1 MFQKIRL
8 FAGKNPYI
16 DRDDAYVCQLRKNVS
31 FHMENCESYA
41 ELLRACGFHMDQLR
55 SSDDVSRLPPLTTLY
70 FKRNRLL
77 SMPERK
83 LFLRATS
90 SGTSGSKSQIGFD
103 LPSFLIGV
111 AMVARLFAY
120 HHVISLRPV
129 HYIMLGYEPS
139 RQSDLGAM
147 KSAYGSTF
155 FAPALSRTYALKA
168 TKSGYEPN
176 PEGVKSALLKF
187 AKAGATVRLVGFPGY
202 LMLLLRE
209 LEKDGVCLNLNK
221 HSRIMLGGG
230 WKQFTGEAVTPE
242 QLYQLVEKRLG
253 IPKERIH
260 EFFSA
265 AEHPLAYCKCKNG
278 HFHVPA
284 YSRVIIRDTV
294 SMEPLPFGQ
303 PGLLNFVSPLV
314 NSMPLVSVMTDDVA
328 VLFAG
333 ESCGCGIQT
342 PYFQLL
348 GRAGAQGIQT
358 CSATAAELA
367 KGRDKA

>member
-8 FAGKNPYI
+8 FAGKDPYV
-16 DRDDAYVCQLRKNVS
+16 DRDGTYISQLRENVS
-31 FHMENCESYA
+31 FHIQHCEPYA
-41 ELLRACGFHMDQLR
+41 VLLRARGFHPEQLQ
-55 SSDDVSRLPPLTTLY
+55 SSDDVSCLPPLTTLY

-77 SMPERK
+77 SIPERK

-90 SGTSGSKSQIGFD
+90 SGTSGNKSQIGFD
-103 LPSFLIGV
+103 LSSFLVGV
-111 AMVARLFAY
+111 AMAARLFAY

-129 HYIMLGYEPS
+129 HYIVLGYEPS

-176 PEGVKSALLKF
+176 QAGVKSALLKF
-187 AKAGATVRLVGFPGY
+187 AKAGNPVRLVGFPGY

-209 LEKDGVCLNLNK
+209 LEKDGICLNLNK

-242 QLYQLVEKRLG
+242 QLYQLVENRLG

-284 YSRVIIRDTV
+284 YSRVIIRNTV
-294 SMEPLPFGQ
+294 SMNALPYGQ
-303 PGLLNFVSPLV
+303 PGLLNFISPLV
-314 NSMPLVSVMTDDVA
+314 KSMPLVSVMTDDVA
-328 VLFAG
+328 MLFAG
-333 ESCGCGIQT
+333 DSCGCGIQT

-367 KGRDKA
+367 KGSGKA

>member
-8 FAGKNPYI
+8 FTGKNPYV
-16 DRDDAYVCQLRKNVS
+16 DRDGAYVAQLRANVS
-31 FHMENCESYA
+31 FHIQHCEAYA
-41 ELLRACGFHMDQLR
+41 QLLRARGFVPEQLQTD
-55 SSDDVSRLPPLTTLY
+55 DDVSRLPPLTTL
-70 FKRNRLL
+70 FLKRNRLL
-77 SMPERK
+77 SVPERK

-90 SGTSGSKSQIGFD
+90 SGTSGNKSQIGFD
-103 LPSFLIGV
+103 LPSFLLGV
-111 AMVARLFAY
+111 AMAARLFSY

-155 FAPALSRTYALKA
+155 FAPAMSRTYALKA

-176 PEGVKSALLKF
+176 PEGVKRALLKS
-187 AKAGATVRLVGFPGY
+187 AKSGAPVRLVGFPGY
-202 LMLLLRE
+202 LMLLLKE
-209 LEKDGVCLNLNK
+209 LEKDGICLKLNPQ
-221 HSRIMLGGG
+221 SRIMLGGG

-242 QLYQLVEKRLG
+242 QLHQLVERLLG
-253 IPKERIH
+253 IPGERIH

-265 AEHPLAYCKCKNG
+265 AEHPLAYCKCRNG

-284 YSRVIIRDTV
+284 YSRVSIRDTV
-294 SMEPLPFGQ
+294 SFHPLPYGQ

-314 NSMPLVSVMTDDVA
+314 KSMPLVSVMTDDVA
-328 VLFAG
+328 VLYAG
-333 ESCGCGIQT
+333 ESCGCGIHT

-367 KGRDKA
+367 KGSDKA

>member
-1 MFQKIRL
+1 L

-16 DRDDAYVCQLRKNVS
+16 DRDGAYISQLRENVS
-31 FHMENCESYA
+31 YHVQHCEPYA
-41 ELLRACGFHMDQLR
+41 GLLHARGFHPEQLQ
-55 SSDDVSRLPPLTTLY
+55 SPDDVSRLPPLTTLY
-70 FKRNRLL
+70 LKRNRLL
-77 SMPERK
+77 SVPESK

-90 SGTSGSKSQIGFD
+90 SGTSGNKSQIGFD
-103 LPSFLIGV
+103 LPSFLLGI
-111 AMVARLFAY
+111 AMAARLFAY

-168 TKSGYEPN
+168 TKSGYQPN

-187 AKAGATVRLVGFPGY
+187 AKAGVPVRLVGFPGY

-242 QLYQLVEKRLG
+242 QMYQLVEKLLG

-284 YSRVIIRDTV
+284 YSRVIIRDPVTM
-294 SMEPLPFGQ
+294 SPLPYGQ
-303 PGLLNFVSPLV
+303 PGLLNFISPLV
-314 NSMPLVSVMTDDVA
+314 RSMPLVSVMTDDVA
-328 VLFAG
+328 VLHAG

-367 KGRDKA
+367 KGSERA

>member
-16 DRDDAYVCQLRKNVS
+16 DRDGTYVSQLRENVS
-31 FHMENCESYA
+31 FHMQHCDAYA
-41 ELLRACGFHMDQLR
+41 GLLRARGFDPEQLQ
-55 SSDDVSRLPPLTTLY
+55 SSDDVPRLPPLTTLY
-70 FKRNRLL
+70 LKRNRLL
-77 SMPERK
+77 SVPERK

-90 SGTSGSKSQIGFD
+90 SGTSGNKSQIGFD

-111 AMVARLFAY
+111 AMAARLFSY

-176 PEGVKSALLKF
+176 QEGVKSALLKH
-187 AKAGATVRLVGFPGY
+187 AKAGTPVRLVGFPGY

-230 WKQFTGEAVTPE
+230 WKQFTGEAVAPE
-242 QLYQLVEKRLG
+242 QLHQLTEKLLG

-278 HFHVPA
+278 HFHVPT

-294 SMEPLPFGQ
+294 SMDPLPYGQ

-314 NSMPLVSVMTDDVA
+314 KSMPLVCVMTDDVA
-328 VLFAG
+328 VLYAG
-333 ESCGCGIQT
+333 EGCGCGIQT

-367 KGRDKA
+367 KGSGKA

>member
-8 FAGKNPYI
+8 FTGRNPYI
-16 DRDDAYVCQLRKNVS
+16 DRDGAYVKQLRENVR
-31 FHMENCESYA
+31 FHMQHCETYA
-41 ELLRACGFHMDQLR
+41 ELLRARGFHSDQLH
-55 SSDDVSRLPPLTTLY
+55 SSDDVSRLPPMTTLY

-77 SMPERK
+77 SMPEKR

-90 SGTSGSKSQIGFD
+90 SGTSGNKSQIGFD
-103 LPSFLIGV
+103 LPSFLLGI
-111 AMVARLFAY
+111 AMAARLFAY

-176 PEGVKSALLKF
+176 PEGVKRALLKY
-187 AKAGATVRLVGFPGY
+187 AKEGAPVRLVGFPGY

-209 LEKDGVCLNLNK
+209 LEKEGVKLSLNK

-242 QLYQLVEKRLG
+242 QMHQLVEKLLG

-294 SMEPLPFGQ
+294 SMNPLPFGQ

-314 NSMPLVSVMTDDVA
+314 KSMPLVSVMTDDVA
-328 VLFAG
+328 VLHSG

-342 PYFQLL
+342 PYFHLL
-348 GRAGAQGIQT
+348 GRAGAQGIHT

-367 KGRDKA
+367 KGSGKA

>member
-1 MFQKIRL
+1 MFQKFRL

-16 DRDDAYVCQLRKNVS
+16 DRDGAYVTQLRENVS
-31 FHMENCESYA
+31 FHMQHCPEYDA
-41 ELLRACGFHMDQLR
+41 LLRARGFDPEQLQ
-55 SSDDVSRLPPLTTLY
+55 SNDDVPRLPPLTTLY

-77 SMPERK
+77 SVPERK

-90 SGTSGSKSQIGFD
+90 SGTSGNKSQIGFD
-103 LPSFLIGV
+103 LPSFLLGV
-111 AMVARLFAY
+111 MMAARLFSF

-176 PEGVKSALLKF
+176 PDGVKSALLQF
-187 AKAGATVRLVGFPGY
+187 AKAGVPVRLVGFPGY

-209 LEKDGVCLNLNK
+209 LEKEGICLNLNK

-242 QLYQLVEKRLG
+242 QLHQLVEKRLG

-278 HFHVPA
+278 HFHVPT

-294 SMEPLPFGQ
+294 SMEPLPYGQ
-303 PGLLNFVSPLV
+303 AGLLNFVSPLV
-314 NSMPLVSVMTDDVA
+314 KSMPLVSVMTDDVA

-333 ESCGCGIQT
+333 EDCGCGIQM

-348 GRAGAQGIQT
+348 GRAGAHGIQT

-367 KGRDKA
+367 KGSGKA